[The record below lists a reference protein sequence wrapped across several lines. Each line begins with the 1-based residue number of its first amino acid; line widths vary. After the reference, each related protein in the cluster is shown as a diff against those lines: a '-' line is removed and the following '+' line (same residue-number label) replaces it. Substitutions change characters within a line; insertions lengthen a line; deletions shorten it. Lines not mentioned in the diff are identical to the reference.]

1 MTENNER
8 VALHI
13 TDKAKNNTFVDC
25 DIQGAKIEGKGTKMV
40 GSRILNNFAEKHPT
54 TFKTILVG
62 FIIGIALLFVEYSV
76 LK

>member
-1 MTENNER
+1 MSDKER

-25 DIQGAKIEGKGTKMV
+25 DIQGAKIEGKGTKMF
-40 GSRILNNFAEKHPT
+40 GTRILNDFRREHPMLI
-54 TFKTILVG
+54 KTIAAGLAVG
-62 FIIGIALLFVEYSV
+62 LILLIIEYTV